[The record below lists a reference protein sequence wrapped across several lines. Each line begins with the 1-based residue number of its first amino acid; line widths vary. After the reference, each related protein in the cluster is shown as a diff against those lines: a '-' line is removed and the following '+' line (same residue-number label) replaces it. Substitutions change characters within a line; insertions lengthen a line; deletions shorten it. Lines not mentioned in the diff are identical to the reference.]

1 VSLIAR
7 NRRISGRDEYYAE
20 KKGAFEC
27 EHRALLYER
36 RVHQIE
42 GAFGAIA
49 GVEFDAGSSFLDCIH
64 GVLLCVSL

>member
-1 VSLIAR
+1 MA
-7 NRRISGRDEYYAE
+7 
-20 KKGAFEC
+20 
-27 EHRALLYER
+27 
-36 RVHQIE
+36 IE